1 MGSQFLMSILKDS
14 GVADVAVSIVDYLV
28 DRKAGKSEAG
38 KTDKAARGNRKS
50 EAGKQAGTEAEV

>member
-28 DRKAGKSEAG
+28 DRKARKSEAG
-38 KTDKAARGNRKS
+38 KTDKAARVNRKS
-50 EAGKQAGTEAEV
+50 EAGK

>member
-28 DRKAGKSEAG
+28 DRKAGKSEVG

-50 EAGKQAGTEAEV
+50 EAGK